1 MATSLSARLD
11 LPADPEHAFALLSDP
26 AYVEE
31 VATGTGGQDVE
42 VSVEPTDEGGATIV
56 SARSLP
62 AEVPSYAKPL
72 VGEHVRLTET
82 RTFGP
87 AAADGSRDG
96 TLAVSFGSA
105 PVGISGT
112 LRLQAGGLGT
122 EVLVELSVKASVP
135 FVGGKIEKFSAEQI
149 ERALGKEEQIIVG
162 RLG

>member
-42 VSVEPTDEGGATIV
+42 VSVEPTDDGGATIV

-105 PVGISGT
+105 PVSITGT

-135 FVGGKIEKFSAEQI
+135 FVGGKIEKFCADQI
-149 ERALGKEEQIIVG
+149 ERALGKEEQIIMG
-162 RLG
+162 RIG

>member
-11 LPADPEHAFALLSDP
+11 LPADPEHAFTLLSDP

-31 VATGTGGQDVE
+31 VATGTGGHDVE
-42 VSVEPTDEGGATIV
+42 VSVEPTDDGGATIV
-56 SARSLP
+56 SARTLP

-105 PVGISGT
+105 PVGITGT
-112 LRLQAGGLGT
+112 LRLQAGGMGT
-122 EVLVELSVKASVP
+122 EVLVELSVKAGVP

-149 ERALGKEEQIIVG
+149 ERALGKEEQIIMG

>member
-11 LPADPEHAFALLSDP
+11 LPADPEHAWTLLSDP

-31 VATGTGGQDVE
+31 VATGTGGHDVE
-42 VSVEPTDEGGATIV
+42 ASVEPAEDGGATIV

-72 VGEHVRLTET
+72 VGESVRLTET

-87 AAADGSRDG
+87 AAEDGSRDG
-96 TLAVSFGSA
+96 TLDVSFGTA
-105 PVGISGT
+105 PVSISGS

-135 FVGGKIEKFSAEQI
+135 FVGGKIEKFCADQI
-149 ERALGKEEQIIVG
+149 ERALAKEEKIIMG

>member
-1 MATSLSARLD
+1 VATPLSARLD
-11 LPADPEHAFALLSDP
+11 LPADPEHAFGLLTDP

-42 VSVEPTDEGGATIV
+42 VSVTSGEDGGATIV

-87 AAADGSRDG
+87 PAADGSRDG
-96 TLAVSFGSA
+96 TLEVSFGSA
-105 PVGISGT
+105 PVGITGS
-112 LRLQAGGLGT
+112 LRLQAGGSGT

-135 FVGGKIEKFSAEQI
+135 FVGGKVEKFSAEQI
-149 ERALGKEEQIIVG
+149 ERALGKEEQIIMG
-162 RLG
+162 RIG

>member
-11 LPADPEHAFALLSDP
+11 LPTDPEAALALLSDP

-31 VATGTGGQDVE
+31 VAVGTGGQDVE
-42 VSVEPTDEGGATIV
+42 VSVTPTTDAGAVIV

-72 VGEHVRLTET
+72 VGDQVRLTET

-96 TLAVSFGSA
+96 TLAVGFGSA
-105 PVGISGT
+105 PVSISGT
-112 LRLQAGGLGT
+112 LRLQPGGLGT

-135 FVGGKIEKFSAEQI
+135 FVGGKIEKFCAEQI
-149 ERALGKEEQIIVG
+149 ERALAKEEQIIDS
-162 RLG
+162 RLD

>member
-11 LPADPEHAFALLSDP
+11 LPADPEQAFALLCDP

-42 VSVEPTDEGGATIV
+42 AGVEETAGGGATIT

-72 VGEHVRLTET
+72 VGDQVRLTET
-82 RTFGP
+82 RAFGP
-87 AAADGSRDG
+87 AEADGSRDG
-96 TLAVSFGSA
+96 TLGVSFGSA
-105 PVGISGT
+105 PVSITGT
-112 LRLQAGGLGT
+112 LRLQPGGLGT
-122 EVLVELSVKASVP
+122 EVLVEMSVKASVP
-135 FVGGKIEKFSAEQI
+135 FVGGKVEKFCAEQI
-149 ERALGKEEQIIVG
+149 ERALGKEEQIIMG